1 MKEEQMVQYWFEI
14 FRRTYDRWSWH
25 FVEVRDGERRVL
37 ARSGR
42 DYRSRRRARRA
53 IRALKRAVRGAQVVV
68 PGGNGQEGFP
78 LPASSFALVPG
89 VVPLMVGGPPIE
101 YDPAEA
107 RRRERAG
114 GASSAEL
121 RTQTGELIQVR
132 ELPPRPAVQQEVAE
146 ATTPEP
152 PAASEKKP
160 TPRRGGRKPRG
171 T

>member
-1 MKEEQMVQYWFEI
+1 MKEERMVQYWFEI

-68 PGGNGQEGFP
+68 PGASGQEGFP
-78 LPASSFALVPG
+78 LPASRFALVPG
-89 VVPLMVGGPPIE
+89 VVPLMMGGPPIE

-107 RRRERAG
+107 RQREP
-114 GASSAEL
+114 S
-121 RTQTGELIQVR
+121 
-132 ELPPRPAVQQEVAE
+132 RPAVQQEVAE
-146 ATTPEP
+146 AAAPEPEP
-152 PAASEKKP
+152 PGTPDKKP
-160 TPRRGGRKPRG
+160 TPKRGGRKPRA